1 MSLPPDIFHWN
12 TCPKKYSNSYF
23 CDRKLAVNHFA
34 HSGLLIW
41 DLLSCLCRGFWREN
55 MWLKRLFSKVDKH
68 HLQYMNFKK
77 LNPLRLA
84 VVWKK
89 ACGVGTTW
97 EWINILV
104 WTIQMFFRG
113 VCVVSGPLNRFFHV
127 CLRDVQRA
135 QLLWHISKPE
145 HLHTHTHTHTHTFIS
160 TAITLSHLT
169 HTKQPRAGQQHTLTH
184 SFITHFNRE
193 MLYELEV
200 VLTTQWE
207 KTKRLEKNTE
217 TWENHLTEMRLWW
230 RPHREKSQMRSIWYR
245 IYLSDESLLLLKG
258 FSWERLQ

>member
-23 CDRKLAVNHFA
+23 CDRKLVFNHFA

-55 MWLKRLFSKVDKH
+55 MWLKRLVSKVDKH

-113 VCVVSGPLNRFFHV
+113 LCVVSGPLNRFFHV

-145 HLHTHTHTHTHTFIS
+145 HLHTHTYTHTLLSPLPSPCLISPTPNSPELGNNTHLLTVSSHTS
-160 TAITLSHLT
+160 T
-169 HTKQPRAGQQHTLTH
+169 
-184 SFITHFNRE
+184 
-193 MLYELEV
+193 
-200 VLTTQWE
+200 
-207 KTKRLEKNTE
+207 
-217 TWENHLTEMRLWW
+217 
-230 RPHREKSQMRSIWYR
+230 
-245 IYLSDESLLLLKG
+245 
-258 FSWERLQ
+258 ERCCMN